1 MNDDH
6 LSHLV
11 RALDAAVESSPA
23 GASGMSERAALCASI
38 DHAALRLRCLTSRL
52 GTVAE
57 ESPYLAFLR
66 RTTRAAEARYAI
78 HSATH
83 AVAISA

>member
-23 GASGMSERAALCASI
+23 DIGERTALCASI
-38 DHAALRLRCLTSRL
+38 DHATLRLRCLTSRL
-52 GTVAE
+52 GPVAE

-66 RTTRAAEARYAI
+66 RTTRA
-78 HSATH
+78 HQATH
-83 AVAISA
+83 VVAISA

>member
-1 MNDDH
+1 MHDDH

-23 GASGMSERAALCASI
+23 ETIPRAALAASL
-38 DHAALRLRCLTSRL
+38 DQAALRLRCLTARL
-52 GTVAE
+52 GPVAE
-57 ESPYLAFLR
+57 ESPYLAYLR
-66 RTTRAAEARYAI
+66 RTTRVPGMP
-78 HSATH
+78 

>member
-23 GASGMSERAALCASI
+23 AGSDRSALCASLE
-38 DHAALRLRCLTSRL
+38 HAALRLRCLNARL
-52 GTVAE
+52 GGVAE

-66 RTTRAAEARYAI
+66 RTTRAHHVSHAMAA
-78 HSATH
+78 SA
-83 AVAISA
+83 

>member
-11 RALDAAVESSPA
+11 RALDAAVESSPSL
-23 GASGMSERAALCASI
+23 GAQQRIALCASL

-52 GTVAE
+52 GPMAE

-66 RTTRAAEARYAI
+66 RTTRAPA
-78 HSATH
+78 ATH
-83 AVAISA
+83 AVAASA

>member
-23 GASGMSERAALCASI
+23 GVNGIEERAALCASL
-38 DHAALRLRCLTSRL
+38 DHAALRLRCLSTRL
-52 GTVAE
+52 GAVAE

-66 RTTRAAEARYAI
+66 RTTRA
-78 HSATH
+78 HQATH
-83 AVAISA
+83 VVAISA

>member
-23 GASGMSERAALCASI
+23 DIGERSALCASL
-38 DHAALRLRCLTSRL
+38 DNAALRLRCLTSRL
-52 GTVAE
+52 GSVAD

-66 RTTRAAEARYAI
+66 RTTRA
-78 HSATH
+78 HQSTH

>member
-11 RALDAAVESSPA
+11 RALDTAVESSPA
-23 GASGMSERAALCASI
+23 GIAQGLLSSDLEY
-38 DHAALRLRCLTSRL
+38 AALRLRCLTERL
-52 GTVAE
+52 GPLAE

-66 RTTRAAEARYAI
+66 RTTRAAEAAMPRI
-78 HSATH
+78 
-83 AVAISA
+83 AISA

>member
-1 MNDDH
+1 MHDDH

-23 GASGMSERAALCASI
+23 NVGERSALCASL

-52 GTVAE
+52 GPVAE

-66 RTTRAAEARYAI
+66 RTTRAADAYRTSHALAA
-78 HSATH
+78 SA
-83 AVAISA
+83 

>member
-23 GASGMSERAALCASI
+23 GGSGTSGISERAALCASI

-52 GTVAE
+52 GSVAE

-66 RTTRAAEARYAI
+66 RTTRAADAQYA
-78 HSATH
+78 TR

>member
-23 GASGMSERAALCASI
+23 DITERAALSASL

-52 GTVAE
+52 GPIAD

-66 RTTRAAEARYAI
+66 RTTRTQFASPALAA
-78 HSATH
+78 SA
-83 AVAISA
+83 

>member
-1 MNDDH
+1 MHDDH

-23 GASGMSERAALCASI
+23 VGSDRAALCASL
-38 DHAALRLRCLTSRL
+38 DHAALRLRCIHARL
-52 GTVAE
+52 GVVAD

-66 RTTRAAEARYAI
+66 RTTRSHLASNAMAA
-78 HSATH
+78 SA
-83 AVAISA
+83 

>member
-1 MNDDH
+1 MIDDH

-23 GASGMSERAALCASI
+23 EAIGLAERSALCASI

-52 GTVAE
+52 GPVAE

-66 RTTRAAEARYAI
+66 RTTRAADARYAT
-78 HSATH
+78 HS
-83 AVAISA
+83 VAISA

>member
-1 MNDDH
+1 MHDDH

-23 GASGMSERAALCASI
+23 DATGRAALCASL

-52 GTVAE
+52 GPVAE

-66 RTTRAAEARYAI
+66 RTTRAPLASHALAA
-78 HSATH
+78 SA
-83 AVAISA
+83 